1 MMEEYLK
8 ELISEASFSGKAV
21 GITSKMW
28 IMKTGKVFST
38 GGGLH
43 YQWAF
48 QNKKMLEDTFGIS
61 FEGINLNDSEQKVRL
76 HLIKQGMFRL
86 NHEARG
92 NRVTIEGVINYFNKR
107 VKDSIVAL
115 VMDNPDD
122 FALLNVTLFDDGA
135 RNVVKQKS
143 ANLFNMG
150 EREKVDKIMEIIQ
163 EQLYKTDEELIWES
177 YEENNPLYKKYPSVV
192 IDRLKKGEP
201 YTETEVV
208 RVLKGNRALIKAK
221 AILKNLRKRD
231 DGYDYALH
239 TDLTGSPLRKPMPY
253 VSIERKRRGSPQS
266 EWREVDRV
274 YGLDHVEMSRW
285 VADEYRKQDTKFV
298 IRTVIKENER

>member
-38 GGGLH
+38 GANWH

-48 QNKKMLEDTFGIS
+48 QNQKMLEDTFGIS
-61 FEGINLNDSEQKVRL
+61 FEGINPNDDEQKVRV

-122 FALLNVTLFDDGA
+122 FAFLNVTLFDNGVQ
-135 RNVVKQKS
+135 NVVKQKS
-143 ANLFNMG
+143 ANFFNMG
-150 EREKVDKIMEIIQ
+150 EREKVDKTMEIIQ
-163 EQLYKTDEELIWES
+163 EKFFEDDNKLIWEN
-177 YEENNPLYKKYPSVV
+177 Y
-192 IDRLKKGEP
+192 
-201 YTETEVV
+201 
-208 RVLKGNRALIKAK
+208 
-221 AILKNLRKRD
+221 
-231 DGYDYALH
+231 
-239 TDLTGSPLRKPMPY
+239 
-253 VSIERKRRGSPQS
+253 Q
-266 EWREVDRV
+266 
-274 YGLDHVEMSRW
+274 
-285 VADEYRKQDTKFV
+285 
-298 IRTVIKENER
+298 NER